1 MRTPEKQTKKGGDWL
16 GKMAS
21 LLQELQKT
29 RPFDKYQ
36 REKCAKL
43 CERAHSRIS
52 SMLIQSLFYK
62 KRSQGDGGKGF
73 LPVFWNKGSVKARP
87 PFSSSIVLR
96 SSFHSYGFLYKKILA
111 IFEEFF
117 SHLAS
122 NKLSFW
128 TFVSF
133 SKHCEYSQTPLLF
146 VKLH

>member
-52 SMLIQSLFYK
+52 SMLIQSLFLQK
-62 KRSQGDGGKGF
+62 DPKGMDGGKGF
-73 LPVFWNKGSVKARP
+73 LPVFWSGIKAQSRP
-87 PFSSSIVLR
+87 GHHFQV
-96 SSFHSYGFLYKKILA
+96 
-111 IFEEFF
+111 
-117 SHLAS
+117 
-122 NKLSFW
+122 
-128 TFVSF
+128 
-133 SKHCEYSQTPLLF
+133 LLF
-146 VKLH
+146 YAAVFILMDFCKKNSSHF

>member
-52 SMLIQSLFYK
+52 SMLIQSLFLQK
-62 KRSQGDGGKGF
+62 DPKGMEARAF
-73 LPVFWNKGSVKARP
+73 SLFSGIKAQSRP
-87 PFSSSIVLR
+87 GHHFQV
-96 SSFHSYGFLYKKILA
+96 
-111 IFEEFF
+111 
-117 SHLAS
+117 
-122 NKLSFW
+122 
-128 TFVSF
+128 
-133 SKHCEYSQTPLLF
+133 LLF
-146 VKLH
+146 YAAVFILMDFCTKNSSHF